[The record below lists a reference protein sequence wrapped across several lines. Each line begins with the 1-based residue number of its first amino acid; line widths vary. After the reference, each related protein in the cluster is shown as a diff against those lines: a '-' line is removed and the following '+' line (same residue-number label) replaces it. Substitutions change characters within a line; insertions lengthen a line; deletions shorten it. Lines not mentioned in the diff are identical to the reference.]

1 MPHRR
6 ASPKLVSSNYFVMS
20 QFRSNS
26 YRRLKLFIGEAT
38 AYAAGSYIAISEVEE
53 IHGGDSDPDPWSTT
67 GGKHSVKVNGLR
79 TDSLLISTIRL
90 SIVGIYSGFDSYV
103 DSLKPELLHLK
114 NKGWVQHD
122 GESKID
128 GIRRNLMIDGEEAAI
143 CIQPEL
149 ACLDYYRLVRNAV
162 AHRSDKGFADASN
175 FYDSQ
180 KDKLD
185 EFRSSHK
192 FSEAPNSPSDL
203 TYHDI
208 KALARC
214 ALGVAE
220 AVDSQLDPGD
230 EKLADL
236 IPKRHRNAPLKEDRL
251 NNAAKGWLRN
261 VYGVSEKR
269 AIDIL
274 RIACYKEGGL

>member
-1 MPHRR
+1 
-6 ASPKLVSSNYFVMS
+6 MS
-20 QFRSNS
+20 HFRSNS
-26 YRRLKLFIGEAT
+26 FRRLKLFIGEAT
-38 AYAAGSYIAISEVEE
+38 AHAAGSYIAISEIERL
-53 IHGGDSDPDPWSTT
+53 HQGDGDLDPWATA
-67 GGKHSVKVNGLR
+67 GERHSVKVNGLR
-79 TDSLLISTIRL
+79 ADSLLRSTIRL

-103 DSLKPELLHLK
+103 DSLKPELLQLK
-114 NKGWVQHD
+114 DKSWVQHD

-128 GIRRNLMIDGEEAAI
+128 GVRRNFTIGGDKPSI

-149 ACLDYYRLVRNAV
+149 ACLDYYRLIRNAV
-162 AHRSDKGFADASN
+162 AHRSEKGFADASG
-175 FYDSQ
+175 FYDSH
-180 KDKLD
+180 KDELNN
-185 EFRSSHK
+185 FRSMYRFSH
-192 FSEAPNSPSDL
+192 APNRPDGL
-203 TYHDI
+203 TYHDV

-214 ALGVAE
+214 ALGVGE

-236 IPKRHRNAPLKEDRL
+236 IPKLHRNSPLKEDRL

-274 RIACYKEGGL
+274 RIACYTRGGL